1 MRITERQLRRIIKE
15 ELLRESPMGAVM
27 YTGVVL
33 SPEEVARLESLI
45 YTLGF
50 YETITGWGTS
60 LVSAV
65 HGHQVLNH
73 HMTLTPG
80 ALKPDDPLRTLLDEP
95 MELLVTGWGVDSKLG
110 VAAWRV
116 EPDPRLTIKSGNP
129 HITAALADPN
139 VKPFM
144 ASKIRDWMPL
154 DAPFV
159 VSGALRETHAVV
171 GL

>member
-1 MRITERQLRRIIKE
+1 
-15 ELLRESPMGAVM
+15 M

-33 SPEEVARLESLI
+33 PPDEVVRLEAQI

-50 YETITGWGTS
+50 YDEIPGWDTS
-60 LVSAV
+60 LVSSV

-80 ALKPDDPLRTLLDEP
+80 ALKPSDPLRTLLDEP
-95 MELLVTGWGVDSKLG
+95 MELLVTGWGVDQALG

-116 EPDPRLTIKSGNP
+116 EPDPRLTIRSGNP

-144 ASKIRDWMPL
+144 ASKIKAWIPL
-154 DAPFV
+154 DEPFAV
-159 VSGALRETHAVV
+159 MGALREIYAVIT
-171 GL
+171 L

>member
-1 MRITERQLRRIIKE
+1 
-15 ELLRESPMGAVM
+15 M

-33 SPEEVARLESLI
+33 PPEDVARLEEMI
-45 YTLGF
+45 YALRL
-50 YETITGWGTS
+50 YDQIPGWSTS

-73 HMTLTPG
+73 HMTITPG
-80 ALKPDDPLRTLLDEP
+80 ELQPSNPLRTLLEEP
-95 MELLVTGWGVDSKLG
+95 MELLVTGWGVDQKLG

-116 EPDPRLTIKSGNP
+116 EPDPRLVTKSGNP

-144 ASKIRDWMPL
+144 ASKIKTWEEL
-154 DAPFV
+154 AAPFTV
-159 VSGALRETHAVV
+159 LGVLKEIHAVV
-171 GL
+171 VI